1 MSNGQRLRRVDPQR
15 TEPIRNWSTL
25 YQPSESERAEQ
36 PSSNSTDDNRAH
48 PIHPADTAH
57 PAGPADSAHTG
68 RGNETVSRGVKL
80 GYEVIEEHLR
90 QGQKVAQMLGDSTS
104 GRKSVEGNIRAMAE
118 RIFRYSAD
126 LGSLWVDFI
135 DSVVGSPEAVRDL
148 ASMFASNEKFENQK
162 FEEAQTNGRESG
174 PVCVEVVSA
183 RPARVTLDMRPESA
197 GRRLIVHDLRAAGS
211 EMPPLTGIRFVTGR
225 TDALRT
231 DALRTDALPY
241 FRISVPAQQPVGSYH
256 GLVMDQDSGQ
266 VCGTLSVRISP
277 EFEDSENSKNSENS
291 QDSMI

>member
-1 MSNGQRLRRVDPQR
+1 MSNSQRMRRVDPQR

-36 PSSNSTDDNRAH
+36 PSSNSTDDTRAH
-48 PIHPADTAH
+48 PIHPSDRTDFAH
-57 PAGPADSAHTG
+57 PADAAHSD

-104 GRKSVEGNIRAMAE
+104 GRKTVEGNIHAMAE

-148 ASMFASNEKFENQK
+148 ASMFASNEKFEKQK
-162 FEEAQTNGRESG
+162 SEEVQPNGRESR
-174 PVCVEVVSA
+174 PACVEVVSA
-183 RPARVTLDMRPESA
+183 RPARVTLDMRPEST

-211 EMPPLTGIRFVTGR
+211 DIPPLTGIRFVTGR
-225 TDALRT
+225 A
-231 DALRTDALPY
+231 DALPY
-241 FRISVPAQQPVGSYH
+241 FYISVPAQQPVGSYH
-256 GLVMDQDSGQ
+256 GVVLDQDSGQ
-266 VCGTLSVRISP
+266 VCGTLSVRISL
-277 EFEDSENSKNSENS
+277 ELEDFEDSENS
-291 QDSMI
+291 QDSIN